1 MTKRIIPER
10 GRLLIELDKVAE
22 TKISEH
28 LVAPDLHKQRTRRA
42 IVLAVGEP
50 SREEDEGRFKLGDK
64 VMVSFYTGIIVH
76 DFELGWHDD
85 THKICRYDEVLGKLE
100 E

>member
-1 MTKRIIPER
+1 MIKKLVPER
-10 GRLLIELDKVAE
+10 GRLLLELDKVE
-22 TKISEH
+22 ESKISEH
-28 LVAPDLHKQRTRRA
+28 LVAPDAHHQRTRRA
-42 IVLAVGEP
+42 IVLAVGKP
-50 SREEDEGRFKLGDK
+50 SRPEDADRFKFGDK

-85 THKICRYDEVLGKLE
+85 THKICRYDEILGKLE